1 MLKGQFMMLKNPNI
15 VTVGLPWTS
24 ES

>member
-1 MLKGQFMMLKNPNI
+1 MMLKNPNI